1 MPNAQP
7 PMPTTPPPLPAS
19 ATGKAAGAAMSK
31 KAIAAI
37 VAAVLVGAT
46 GAGVGISFA
55 AGAWGRND
63 KPAAAQ
69 TADDKA
75 SKKTAKTDADKSDA
89 SKKKQNDES
98 TEKQNTESKKN
109 ERPTLRD
116 TAKYHVSAQ
125 SYEFDLPAY
134 WRDRVTVQVDGDDVT
149 ILSKSYPDTDN
160 PVCSI
165 RVEEGSQPRDVGDVS
180 FSVVGYVTLGDSH
193 VEVWAHRYPVISA
206 MGRASGE
213 SDLKSDAEYTEL
225 TDLQSG
231 GTLDFATS
239 RSTINDDGS
248 SSDNSAFT
256 IDNWLKDNLV
266 SAIHAK

>member
-1 MPNAQP
+1 M
-7 PMPTTPPPLPAS
+7 
-19 ATGKAAGAAMSK
+19 K
-31 KAIAAI
+31 
-37 VAAVLVGAT
+37 
-46 GAGVGISFA
+46 
-55 AGAWGRND
+55 
-63 KPAAAQ
+63 
-69 TADDKA
+69 
-75 SKKTAKTDADKSDA
+75 
-89 SKKKQNDES
+89 
-98 TEKQNTESKKN
+98 
-109 ERPTLRD
+109 D

-165 RVEEGSQPRDVGDVS
+165 SVEEGSQPQNAGDVATS
-180 FSVVGYVTLGDSH
+180 IMGYVTLGDSH
-193 VEVWAHRYPVISA
+193 VEVWAHRYPIISA

-239 RSTINDDGS
+239 RSTIDGGGS
-248 SSDNSAFT
+248 SPDGSAFT
-256 IDNWLKDNLV
+256 IDTWLKDNLV